1 MTERRFIA
9 VTPLVLVLAMLG
21 CISVEVVSPE
31 ETPLR
36 TASPFPQATMTL
48 LRATPTSTPTTI
60 TTATPTSGVAAPPS
74 ISRVFFAEGV
84 SGGSEPVHMAMEF
97 PGGTAKVYAFVTYT
111 GMPDGLRCQSV
122 WYVDG
127 EEMASNSVQWG
138 FGESGE
144 TWVDFVSEEGG
155 LPPGQHDW
163 ELLAEGQLLARGDF
177 IIGVAPQASSSP
189 QPSSTTAPTPFPPS
203 PTPTQPAPTRGPTE
217 FDPIIFAQGLNAEG
231 DPIMPSM
238 TFPPGTTE
246 VYAIWACR
254 GMYQGLELHSIW
266 YHNGQEYAS
275 GNVNWD
281 RAEERGRWWLQLYRA
296 SGQPLPSGNYRLE
309 LYVGG
314 QLLQS
319 GTFTIQ

>member
-1 MTERRFIA
+1 
-9 VTPLVLVLAMLG
+9 
-21 CISVEVVSPE
+21 
-31 ETPLR
+31 
-36 TASPFPQATMTL
+36 
-48 LRATPTSTPTTI
+48 
-60 TTATPTSGVAAPPS
+60 
-74 ISRVFFAEGV
+74 
-84 SGGSEPVHMAMEF
+84 
-97 PGGTAKVYAFVTYT
+97 
-111 GMPDGLRCQSV
+111 
-122 WYVDG
+122 
-127 EEMASNSVQWG
+127 
-138 FGESGE
+138 
-144 TWVDFVSEEGG
+144 
-155 LPPGQHDW
+155 
-163 ELLAEGQLLARGDF
+163 
-177 IIGVAPQASSSP
+177 
-189 QPSSTTAPTPFPPS
+189 
-203 PTPTQPAPTRGPTE
+203 
-217 FDPIIFAQGLNAEG
+217 QGLNAEG